1 MKNAK
6 ILSRWFL
13 LTTILVLSSVIAVGI
28 YTQASNHQKQQKE
41 HPRTYKAVEVTAAPE
56 VTSAVKGLEISGVS
70 LINQGTPE
78 AAVAIDVTNKRNED
92 VMALDFIA
100 GKTTYSG
107 LRIDGLLQED
117 NPRVI
122 IPRQSLKS
130 FTWSLG
136 AILEGETISL
146 AAAVFAD
153 GKEEGDKRFLDG
165 IKKAREKFQQKRR
178 EAKAKNGGP
187 Q

>member
-1 MKNAK
+1 LNSPTFRR
-6 ILSRWFL
+6 LFL
-13 LTTILVLSSVIAVGI
+13 LITLLVFCSVLAVGI
-28 YTQASNHQKQQKE
+28 YTRTSKSQKQSKGYG
-41 HPRTYKAVEVTAAPE
+41 RTYEAAKVTDVPN
-56 VTSAVKGLEISGVS
+56 VISGIKGLEITSVS

-78 AAVAIDVTNKRNED
+78 AALNIDITNKRNEA

-100 GKTTYSG
+100 GRSNYSG

-117 NPRVI
+117 NPLVI
-122 IPRQSLKS
+122 IPPHSLKT

-136 AILEGETISL
+136 AIMEGQTVTL

-165 IKKAREKFQQKRR
+165 IKKARIKFQEKQRA
-178 EAKAKNGGP
+178 EKAKNGG
-187 Q
+187 QK